1 MTHGKSQLKRL
12 RIMKNLKFRVWN
24 EMYHC
29 YFSTENGGEYA
40 LEETGSLIESD
51 DYHYFDDVPD
61 NQGCV
66 VEQWTGLK
74 DMNDIDI
81 YEGDIVKILRTGT
94 RKSIGFD
101 EITFLEARF
110 CFKHE
115 DIRDNYLPFLS
126 HSDIYSLKI
135 IGNIHENNELVEK
148 IGVPG

>member
-1 MTHGKSQLKRL
+1 
-12 RIMKNLKFRVWN
+12 MKNFKFRVWN

-29 YFSTENGGEYA
+29 YFSSDYGGEYA
-40 LEETGSLIESD
+40 LEEAGTLIESD

-74 DMNDIDI
+74 DMNDTDI

-94 RKSIGFD
+94 RRSIGFD

-115 DIRDNYLPFLS
+115 NVRDNLLPFLS
-126 HSDIYSLKI
+126 HSDIYNLKV
-135 IGNIHENNELVEK
+135 IGNRHENMELVEETR
-148 IGVPG
+148 GAEL